1 METLYKKDIEIKFE
15 SKWAKFENLT
25 NTDLLNFKLLDIMKY
40 NTIIRE
46 NNSKEYTGITHNS
59 CIDIDDQNRFTKNP
73 TKYIYSPYSF
83 SESII
88 DENVNENN
96 IFLGVHNLIGVES
109 TDKISNNILEANKFV
124 DYIHATVTIY
134 TIFSLPKL
142 INWCIN
148 NEIELKF
155 FYVGQPF
162 LNPVSLPKDIK
173 IKIFN
178 LFKNL
183 DNISEKLQKE
193 IRDALLKPLLH
204 NREDYK
210 KLNGEFKRY
219 TKNLDKIRD
228 QSFEIIVPEL
238 KYWYLSIKE

>member
-1 METLYKKDIEIKFE
+1 MSGGEPLLSDDHLEFLQIASKLNPKLKLIYNSNLSNLSYKKYYLPDLWKKFE
-15 SKWAKFENLT
+15 SVKIIVSLDAIEEVGEYQRFGFKWDKSIKNIKEA
-25 NTDLLNFKLLDIMKY
+25 DNFI
-40 NTIIRE
+40 
-46 NNSKEYTGITHNS
+46 
-59 CIDIDDQNRFTKNP
+59 
-73 TKYIYSPYSF
+73 
-83 SESII
+83 
-88 DENVNENN
+88 
-96 IFLGVHNLIGVES
+96 
-109 TDKISNNILEANKFV
+109 

-204 NREDYK
+204 NRADYK

-238 KYWYLSIKE
+238 KDWYLSIKE